1 MACTTSIQNLKDYL
15 QSVLDNNQDACCQE
29 LILPTDV
36 STYTNDVLN
45 QCDVQ
50 TSTITSPVSNC
61 VNRVHNF
68 DIPIHTFCEYLFRG
82 ENTNLSSIQTSTLWK
97 DTFQTSNVTPP
108 RIDMLSSTNTDEYY
122 LLKAWI
128 SMFLKYIEIAQ
139 TVNNN
144 DRLTVDMAHQTIN
157 DNQKYLQDQLGA
169 LHEHQ
174 SHEDVLQDIVDNPL
188 SYGEVLQQNRK
199 KRTHDQWDAKQRG
212 RRSSCRKQNMYVP
225 LHRTKMQSFE
235 HALVDTQFSQEVR
248 EWERQLSDACI
259 LQHNIEQKR
268 LLVKSI
274 ASVLCE
280 CKVSLHRI
288 YQLIQNF
295 VEEWKQNI
303 LVCNITEM
311 PLMRRMAFQHQL
323 KTSLMDVRALMEQ
336 QHVQSNLALCEHV
349 CASARSYYP
358 FFNYT
363 TGSCSP
369 VLACTQNT
377 SISIVRDA
385 SNSLS
390 TYTTAQLVLHEMNNA
405 KLQPNAVVTK
415 NELKCILFKLTQ
427 WKYSLVLTSA

>member
-1 MACTTSIQNLKDYL
+1 
-15 QSVLDNNQDACCQE
+15 
-29 LILPTDV
+29 
-36 STYTNDVLN
+36 
-45 QCDVQ
+45 
-50 TSTITSPVSNC
+50 
-61 VNRVHNF
+61 
-68 DIPIHTFCEYLFRG
+68 
-82 ENTNLSSIQTSTLWK
+82 
-97 DTFQTSNVTPP
+97 
-108 RIDMLSSTNTDEYY
+108 
-122 LLKAWI
+122 
-128 SMFLKYIEIAQ
+128 MFLKYIEIAQ

-415 NELKCILFKLTQ
+415 NELNCILFKLTQ